1 MTKSGDY
8 TGKSAAQTSANAL
21 TTDAKHGTPRRHE
34 PNPDMLDY
42 VADMLAELKVLAES
56 TQCETLTGLI
66 ALAAR
71 EAQLRHRNP
80 R

>member
-1 MTKSGDY
+1 MTKTGDY
-8 TGKSAAQTSANAL
+8 TGKLSAHTPANAVIAD
-21 TTDAKHGTPRRHE
+21 TKHGTPRRHE
-34 PNPDMLDY
+34 PNSDMLDY

-56 TQCETLTGLI
+56 THCETLTGLI
-66 ALAAR
+66 DLAAR

>member
-1 MTKSGDY
+1 MSKTSDY
-8 TGKSAAQTSANAL
+8 TGKLGAQTSAQAL
-21 TTDAKHGTPRRHE
+21 IADTTHGTSRLHE

-56 TQCETLTGLI
+56 TKCETLTGLI

>member
-1 MTKSGDY
+1 MTKTGDY
-8 TGKSAAQTSANAL
+8 TGKLGAQTSANAL
-21 TTDAKHGTPRRHE
+21 IADTTHGTSLRHE

-56 TQCETLTGLI
+56 TKCETLTGLI